1 MAQFLDLFDREILDE
16 EGEPIFVNKTDQ
28 VFFERIAGILP
39 MFVKDMNSQQV
50 IRCLE
55 VMVAR
60 NVGSDR
66 LFQHYIL
73 HHIEKH
79 VLKFS
84 VDLYSRMIRA
94 LAQKGFVEDY
104 VFWDKFAFR
113 YVFDDPREGS
123 RKFTPSEAKKLW
135 DSFVLLKL
143 KCPVIDIKDV
153 LS

>member
-28 VFFERIAGILP
+28 VFYERIAGILP
-39 MFVKDMNSQQV
+39 MFVKDMSSQQV

-73 HHIEKH
+73 HHIERH

-94 LAQKGFVEDY
+94 LA
-104 VFWDKFAFR
+104 
-113 YVFDDPREGS
+113 
-123 RKFTPSEAKKLW
+123 
-135 DSFVLLKL
+135 
-143 KCPVIDIKDV
+143 
-153 LS
+153 